1 MKILKYNEKN
11 FFNNLKKHINKR
23 DYDNTQVIDKQVK
36 KILNEVKL
44 NGDSALLKYSK
55 KFDVPQPKS
64 SNLIFVFFKF
74 NLSSN
79 NSSIIL
85 NLNKESVSFFQSI
98 PRLLS
103 PNFFKIL
110 S

>member
-55 KFDVPQPKS
+55 KFGS
-64 SNLIFVFFKF
+64 TT
-74 NLSSN
+74 
-79 NSSIIL
+79 
-85 NLNKESVSFFQSI
+85 
-98 PRLLS
+98 
-103 PNFFKIL
+103 
-110 S
+110 